1 MPPKN
6 KYTRETVI
14 ATALQLV
21 REKGADALTAR
32 ALAAEL
38 GSSAKPIFGLFK
50 NMEEVQKTLI
60 DAAAGEYAGYLRREV
75 ERGLYPTYKASGMA
89 YIRFA
94 KEERE
99 LFKLLFMRDRSEEE
113 KVGGAET
120 EPLLDLLQEK
130 LGWDRQRVYIF
141 HLETWIFVH
150 GMASMI
156 ATEYLEWDTEFV
168 SRALTDCY
176 MGLKKRFEEEI
187 ENEGHSDEVHHET
200 V

>member
-1 MPPKN
+1 M
-6 KYTRETVI
+6 TETSMDMDQK
-14 ATALQLV
+14 TQQFD
-21 REKGADALTAR
+21 ED
-32 ALAAEL
+32 
-38 GSSAKPIFGLFK
+38 
-50 NMEEVQKTLI
+50 VQK
-60 DAAAGEYAGYLRREV
+60 V
-75 ERGLYPTYKASGMA
+75 
-89 YIRFA
+89 
-94 KEERE
+94 
-99 LFKLLFMRDRSEEE
+99 
-113 KVGGAET
+113 
-120 EPLLDLLQEK
+120 LDLLQEK